1 MNQSLDEP
9 ANAATDENQEIDF
22 LNGASHAPTSESSP
36 PMNVQTNEFM
46 SKIARE
52 IDEEVRRKR
61 AQGAFPPA
69 FERRL
74 KTIFEQLVPPGAG
87 NSRRDFEALLRSSD
101 RAAYFDIDVPIASQK
116 PGVTRVK
123 KLLRTTQ
130 AWYLNYLAQQLN
142 NFSTNLMRLLYVFDS
157 RVKKL
162 EDASESAKTVRP
174 SGTFLKPYYVTASGL
189 DEKLLSS
196 MGEPA
201 GRVLIADCGNGYLV
215 NHLNEHGFD
224 SYGVDSNLE
233 SLENPVVT
241 SLDLRWQDLDE
252 HLKEIADDALFG
264 IVLQNTSD
272 MISPVEK
279 LDLILQAR
287 RVLAPTGNLA
297 IISIDPRFFETSS
310 ELLVQ
315 RDLSP
320 GKPFAPETWR
330 YVLEQLEFSNVST
343 TSFENC
349 HLTMGYFTNNDAP
362 GD

>member
-1 MNQSLDEP
+1 MNQSMDEP
-9 ANAATDENQEIDF
+9 ANATTGETQEIDF
-22 LNGASHAPTSESSP
+22 LNGSSHVPESESRP
-36 PMNVQTNEFM
+36 PMNAQTNEFM

-74 KTIFEQLVPPGAG
+74 KTIFERLVPPGAG

-101 RAAYFDIDVPIASQK
+101 RAAYFDIDVPIASKK
-116 PGVTRVK
+116 PGVARVK

-142 NFSTNLMRLLYVFDS
+142 NFSTNLMRLLYVFDA

-162 EDASESAKTVRP
+162 EDSNESATRVRP
-174 SGTFLKPYYVTASGL
+174 SGTFLKPYYVSSPGL
-189 DEKLLSS
+189 DQKIISS
-196 MGEPA
+196 MGKPV
-201 GRVLIADCGNGYLV
+201 GRVLIADCGNGHLV
-215 NHLNEHGFD
+215 NHLKKHGFD
-224 SYGVDSNLE
+224 SYGVDSYCEN
-233 SLENPVVT
+233 LENPVVT
-241 SLDLRWQDLDE
+241 SLDLRWQNLDE
-252 HLKEIADDALFG
+252 HLKEIADDALSG

-272 MISPVEK
+272 MISPAEK
-279 LDLILQAR
+279 LDLILLAR
-287 RVLAPTGNLA
+287 RVLAPAGHLA
-297 IISIDPRFFETSS
+297 IISVDPLFFEASS
-310 ELLVQ
+310 ELLIQ
-315 RDLSP
+315 RDLAP

-330 YVLEQLEFSNVST
+330 YVLEQLAFSDVST

-349 HLTMGYFTNNDAP
+349 HLTTGYLTDNDAP

>member
-9 ANAATDENQEIDF
+9 ANAATGKTQEIDF
-22 LNGASHAPTSESSP
+22 LNGSSHVPVSESSP

-52 IDEEVRRKR
+52 IEDEVRRKR

-101 RAAYFDIDVPIASQK
+101 RAAYFDIDVPIASHK
-116 PGVTRVK
+116 PGVAKIK

-162 EDASESAKTVRP
+162 EDLGESTIRVRQ
-174 SGTFLKPYYVTASGL
+174 SGTFLKPYYVTSPGL
-189 DEKLLSS
+189 DQKLLNS

-215 NHLNEHGFD
+215 NHLKEHGFD
-224 SYGVDSNLE
+224 SYGVDANLE
-233 SLENPVVT
+233 SLENPIAT
-241 SLDLRWQDLDE
+241 TLDLRWQDLEE

-264 IVLQNTSD
+264 IVLQNTTD

-279 LDLILQAR
+279 LDLILQAK

-297 IISIDPRFFETSS
+297 IISIDPHFFETSP

-315 RDLSP
+315 RDLSS
-320 GKPFAPETWR
+320 GRPFAPETWR
-330 YVLEQLEFSNVST
+330 YILEQLAFSNVST

-349 HLTMGYFTNNDAP
+349 HLTIGYFNNNDAP

>member
-1 MNQSLDEP
+1 MNQSPDEP
-9 ANAATDENQEIDF
+9 ANVATGETQEIDF
-22 LNGASHAPTSESSP
+22 LNGSSQVPASESSP
-36 PMNVQTNEFM
+36 PIDVQTNEFM
-46 SKIARE
+46 SKIALE

-74 KTIFEQLVPPGAG
+74 KTIFEHLVPPGAG

-116 PGVTRVK
+116 PGVARVK

-157 RVKKL
+157 RVNKL
-162 EDASESAKTVRP
+162 EDSRESAKRVSP
-174 SGTFLKPYYVTASGL
+174 SGKFLKPYYVTSPGL
-189 DEKLLSS
+189 DQKLLSS
-196 MGEPA
+196 MGKPT

-215 NHLNEHGFD
+215 NLLKEHGFD

-233 SLENPVVT
+233 SLENPVLT

-252 HLKEIADDALFG
+252 HLEEIADGALFG

-279 LDLILQAR
+279 LTLILQAR
-287 RVLAPTGNLA
+287 RVLAPAGHLA

-310 ELLVQ
+310 ELLIQ

-330 YVLEQLEFSNVST
+330 YVLEQLAFSNVST

-349 HLTMGYFTNNDAP
+349 HLTVGCFTDNDAP